1 MTKVSHACEWYNWTK
16 CMIGESEEQRGS
28 LRSLGP
34 NFVALGKKIH
44 VLQFSGLC
52 NREALQGDLKRLL
65 PLLKEIR
72 S

>member
-1 MTKVSHACEWYNWTK
+1 
-16 CMIGESEEQRGS
+16 MIGESEEQRGS

-52 NREALQGDLKRLL
+52 NREALQGDLKGLL